1 MLADEIPEGVE
12 PVAPGAGAESELSTA
27 QQRQRVRT
35 ALAALPDGQRR
46 MIELSFWEGLSH
58 SEVAEKTGV
67 PLGTVKTRIRLGMLK
82 LKESLGEVPHV

>member
-1 MLADEIPEGVE
+1 
-12 PVAPGAGAESELSTA
+12 
-27 QQRQRVRT
+27 
-35 ALAALPDGQRR
+35 LPDGQRR